1 MIGVG
6 KIKQYANVL
15 DKPLSKG
22 KQEVSLSA
30 FAFLFSELV
39 QYNQTQVDNIAEL
52 ERRLE
57 DAGYAVGARVLELLC
72 HRDKGN
78 RRETRLLGILSF
90 VHSTVWKV
98 LFGKV
103 ADSLEKGTEHEDEYM
118 ISEKEL
124 LVNKFIS
131 IPKDM
136 GTFNCGAFVAG
147 IVRGVLDSA
156 GFPAVVTA
164 HFVPMEGQQR
174 PRTTILIKF
183 AEEKSDVLHV
193 LIDAKYSPVNT
204 SFNPVTFFLQP
215 GIAKRSKFPICIGMS
230 NSMDTHSESEES
242 DISDTE
248 IDDYIEVQYEQ
259 LKSNKYVVKKPNGTF
274 RCPFCLG
281 KKKQEYGYRDILQHA
296 TGVGAASSIKKSGK
310 KRGQHLALAKF
321 LKEDVATEASSV
333 KSIPKEIVVANKQVP
348 KQEDELCVWPWK
360 GIVTNVYNKLRHE
373 KDVDESAYWLGKFSQ
388 YKPVDVHLMWDK
400 ERRKGSVILGF
411 GEDMAGFTSLMEF
424 EKIFAA
430 NRHGKHDW
438 DRRKRDPGSQ
448 MYGWRAQADDYN
460 SQGTIGDY
468 LREKTEL
475 STSSNINAKK
485 KLGTI
490 EKRENIIMAI
500 DITNEELLEK
510 QCQLDE
516 KGFSLRQIHEDN
528 DKLHK
533 AHNKE
538 METLQ
543 RIARDHVYRV
553 MENASR
559 MKAEVDRKREKIDAW
574 SRKVSEQAALTI
586 WERRKFEDEKK
597 RKNESL
603 QLASENQISASK
615 EVAILLQQQQRE
627 KREALDKFIQLRRE
641 MDEKHKLQRDLEE
654 LTGQIKMQ
662 EVVDTMRGPNEEE
675 MQKMK
680 AMEEELKE
688 RLEALDDSG
697 SMNQVLFVKERQIN
711 EELQAARKE
720 MIAGFDGHAGGRVTR
735 PTAIGVKKMGE
746 IDSKAFQIAYKKKYP
761 GNEEMVE
768 AVMHCTKW
776 QQNIQDSGW
785 HPFKVVEKNGK
796 PEGVLDE
803 DDEKLKELK
812 EELGGE
818 VYDIVVTALK
828 ELNEYNPSGRYPVRE
843 LWNFRK
849 DCNRRATLKEAITY
863 VAAKRK
869 QK

>member
-1 MIGVG
+1 
-6 KIKQYANVL
+6 
-15 DKPLSKG
+15 
-22 KQEVSLSA
+22 
-30 FAFLFSELV
+30 
-39 QYNQTQVDNIAEL
+39 
-52 ERRLE
+52 
-57 DAGYAVGARVLELLC
+57 
-72 HRDKGN
+72 
-78 RRETRLLGILSF
+78 
-90 VHSTVWKV
+90 
-98 LFGKV
+98 
-103 ADSLEKGTEHEDEYM
+103 
-118 ISEKEL
+118 
-124 LVNKFIS
+124 
-131 IPKDM
+131 
-136 GTFNCGAFVAG
+136 
-147 IVRGVLDSA
+147 
-156 GFPAVVTA
+156 
-164 HFVPMEGQQR
+164 
-174 PRTTILIKF
+174 
-183 AEEKSDVLHV
+183 
-193 LIDAKYSPVNT
+193 
-204 SFNPVTFFLQP
+204 
-215 GIAKRSKFPICIGMS
+215 MS
-230 NSMDTHSESEES
+230 NSMDSQSESEES

-248 IDDYIEVQYEQ
+248 IDDYKEVQYEQ
-259 LKSNKYVVKKPNGTF
+259 LKSNKFVVKKPNGTF

-310 KRGQHLALAKF
+310 KRGQHLALAKY
-321 LKEDVATEASSV
+321 LKEDVATEACSV
-333 KSIPKEIVVANKQVP
+333 KKDVPKEIVVANKQVP

-373 KDVDESAYWLGKFSQ
+373 KDVDESAYWLRKFSQ

-460 SQGTIGDY
+460 SQGRIGDY

-490 EKRENIIMAI
+490 EKRENLIMAI
-500 DITNEELLEK
+500 DMTNEELLEK

-516 KGFSLRQIHEDN
+516 KGFSLRQIHEEN
-528 DKLHK
+528 DRLHK

-543 RIARDHVYRV
+543 QIARDHVYRV
-553 MENASR
+553 MEDANR
-559 MKAEVDRKREKIDAW
+559 MKAEVDHKREKLDAW
-574 SRKVSEQAALTI
+574 SRK
-586 WERRKFEDEKK
+586 
-597 RKNESL
+597 KNESL

-654 LTGQIKMQ
+654 LTGQIKMR
-662 EVVDTMRGPNEEE
+662 EVVRGPNEKE
-675 MQKMK
+675 MQAMK

-697 SMNQVLFVKERQIN
+697 SMNQVLLAKERQIN
-711 EELQAARKE
+711 DELQAARKE
-720 MIAGFDGHAGGRVTR
+720 MIAGFDAHVGGRVTR

-761 GNEEMVE
+761 GNEATVE

-776 QQNIQDSGW
+776 QENIQDSGW
-785 HPFKVVEKNGK
+785 HPFKVVENNGK

-803 DDEKLKELK
+803 NDEKLKELK